1 MQNRTTPERP
11 KLPAQC
17 LTLPCTGNY
26 IGPHVLTPRGLVQ
39 QYTAS
44 SQKLVADHPEIAFP
58 DGDNVAT
65 FIGCFTRS
73 NANKNNPMID
83 ETSSRQAVLFL
94 FQFDPE
100 TDNSQANRRLL
111 GESAATQLTSH
122 ANTTLMTGF
131 SYKYSCT
138 FEYKGDD
145 PAYGPAYTP
154 LTHHL
159 FNTDAV
165 KVYLNQF
172 VGLGL
177 TDLAKDDLALADIF
191 GEASDETRAL
201 ATRGGNE
208 EIVPFNPG

>member
-26 IGPHVLTPRGLVQ
+26 IGPHVLTPRGLVP

-122 ANTTLMTGF
+122 ANTTLMTGLPTNIPAP
-131 SYKYSCT
+131 SNTKETIRPMVQPIRHLLTT
-138 FEYKGDD
+138 F
-145 PAYGPAYTP
+145 
-154 LTHHL
+154 LTQTL
-159 FNTDAV
+159 
-165 KVYLNQF
+165 
-172 VGLGL
+172 
-177 TDLAKDDLALADIF
+177 
-191 GEASDETRAL
+191 
-201 ATRGGNE
+201 
-208 EIVPFNPG
+208 